1 MTRHVLITR
10 NREDCKRLQEL
21 VSGCDLLIRAYPVL
35 RFETVDDPAGWQ
47 AVLHSGALD
56 AGPSTPARRLL
67 LASPRAP
74 RALVDQAH
82 RHDADQVLTWP
93 AEAVGPGTAGAA
105 RDAGL
110 SVEITGPGIGE
121 DLGRLLADRLEQ
133 PTIFL
138 FACGKDRRRE
148 LTDTLTEAGHTVLPV
163 VVYRMRQTPPRELP
177 PLGPRVDAVVL
188 TSPRA
193 ARFYLESIG
202 GRPLTC
208 PHWALGPTTRD
219 AAGALGIDC
228 RIPPRPDLESLAE
241 ELCKS

>member
-10 NREDCKRLQEL
+10 SREDSKRLQEL
-21 VSGCDLLIRAYPVL
+21 VAGCDLLIRPYPVL
-35 RFETVDDPAGWQ
+35 RFEPVDDTAGWK
-47 AVLHSGALD
+47 AASASRALA
-56 AGPSTPARRLL
+56 AGSSAPDRRLL

-74 RALVDQAH
+74 RPLIEMARQH
-82 RHDADQVLTWP
+82 GADDVLLWP
-93 AEAVGPGTAGAA
+93 AAAVGPGTAAAA
-105 RDAGL
+105 REAGL
-110 SVEITGPGIGE
+110 TVDVTGHGIGE
-121 DLGRLLADRLEQ
+121 DLARLLAGRLQ
-133 PTIFL
+133 RPSTFL
-138 FACGKDRRRE
+138 FACSKNRRRE
-148 LTDTLTEAGHTVLPV
+148 LTDNLTVAGHTVLPV

-228 RIPPRPDLESLAE
+228 QIPPRPDLESLAE